1 MLILLSTSIKK
12 DKTSFCYIRDIL
24 GLKTYQR
31 MTDMA
36 EYKLVKY
43 AMENNMASAG
53 RHAIRNTIIS
63 RTTVSRK
70 IKELKGSLHENI
82 NKSTN

>member
-1 MLILLSTSIKK
+1 
-12 DKTSFCYIRDIL
+12 
-24 GLKTYQR
+24 

-82 NKSTN
+82 NKSTNQPKVLFIEMDKIHANLQNK

>member
-1 MLILLSTSIKK
+1 
-12 DKTSFCYIRDIL
+12 
-24 GLKTYQR
+24 

-70 IKELKGSLHENI
+70 IKELKGSLHEDI